1 MERKNRTVRV
11 RNLIE
16 RRDNAMKDKDVM
28 IQKLITE
35 FKEKIHE
42 VERRARARTISKDE
56 DYLNRIVETI
66 KNNPTGGIIEGDG
79 GAVSNSYAYRA
90 ETTFF
95 SVAWYW
101 SKIRSTYEISVYR
114 DRTSQV
120 PHGRG
125 WLFYYEDRKTAWKKL
140 YAKRYD
146 LLKKK
151 LGERRIKKLS
161 LPMLEGLEETGE
173 ICGGLV
179 LAKTIYRKENIN
191 YSSVYLG
198 TPEKWYKLPDKIS
211 SKFSILE
218 NIEKVNPWT
227 VLWWMG
233 FRKRKRKWTPEIS
246 KELTVFFVT
255 GELTGWKA

>member
-1 MERKNRTVRV
+1 
-11 RNLIE
+11 
-16 RRDNAMKDKDVM
+16 MKKDVM

-35 FKEKIHE
+35 FQEKTHE
-42 VERRARARTISKDE
+42 AEKRAHVRTISKDKDFLDE
-56 DYLNRIVETI
+56 IVETI
-66 KNNPTGGIIEGDG
+66 KNHSTGGIIEGDG
-79 GAVSNSYAYRA
+79 GAVSNSYTYRA

-101 SKIRSTYEISVYR
+101 SKIRSAYRISVYR
-114 DRTSQV
+114 DRAKQV
-120 PHGRG
+120 PYGRDG
-125 WLFYYEDRKTAWKKL
+125 FFYYKDRKTAWKRL
-140 YAKRYD
+140 YMERRD

-151 LGERRIKKLS
+151 LGERRIKKLG
-161 LPMLEGLEETGE
+161 LPMLEGLEGTGE
-173 ICGGLV
+173 ICGNLI

-218 NIEKVNPWT
+218 NIEKADPWT
-227 VLWWMG
+227 VLWRMG